1 MDPITF
7 SIIRHR
13 LFRVIDE
20 AMITLKHVS
29 GTAITNEGHDLM
41 VGLYRADGSLLMG
54 GVGFLNHMVYAAEA
68 CKAIIRRFV
77 GEIDEGDVFLLNDP
91 YTAAAHTS
99 DVYLIGPI
107 HYQGR
112 LVAWSACFVH
122 VSDVGAMNPG
132 GFSPESRE
140 IYTEG
145 FSSPGLK
152 LVARGEVRQ
161 DVFDTLLNMV
171 RFPEMVALDIRS
183 MIACNN
189 VAKDRMLALIE
200 KYGYETVDKAGQ
212 TLISESE
219 KLLRARIADLPRGQ
233 WQTRQYMDVQGKT
246 HKVCLTMINDGE
258 ELLFDFTG
266 SSPQSDR
273 PINCTKSSCW
283 GGVLAPLFPLLC
295 YDITWNEGVIRTVK
309 IIVPEGSVVSCVRP
323 APVSV
328 ATIGAIQSVRI
339 AACATL
345 SKMLIASD
353 KYRKEATALWHA
365 NSFAIFLFGRN
376 QHGRRVIGILTETFG
391 GASGARTFSD
401 GIDVG
406 GVFANPI
413 SRMAN
418 VETLEAN
425 FPVRY
430 LFRRRSIDSGGPGKY
445 RGGTGMEMAIVP
457 HDAPDGGIHYVISG
471 KGQRHAMSDGLCGGY
486 PGARNRYVW
495 VRGDGA
501 AGGHFDAA
509 AAQGLEELLGEKE
522 EVSWGV
528 YPLMGQD
535 ALYVAWN
542 GGGGYGDPLQRD
554 PEAVLSDVRNHLVS
568 REAARLIYGAA
579 IDDGLVVDAIATA
592 ALRQNLVAQRS
603 KGTAGA

>member
-13 LFRVIDE
+13 LFRVLDE

-68 CKAIIRRFV
+68 CKAIIRRFADI
-77 GEIDEGDVFLLNDP
+77 EEGDIFLLNDP

-107 HYQGR
+107 HYQGQ
-112 LVAWSACFVH
+112 LIAWSACFVH
-122 VSDVGAMNPG
+122 VTDVGAMNPG
-132 GFSPESRE
+132 GFSPESKD

-145 FSSPGLK
+145 FSSPGIK
-152 LVARGEVRQ
+152 LVAGGEMRQ

-189 VAKDRMLALIE
+189 VAKQRMLAVIE
-200 KYGYETVDKAGQ
+200 KYGCAAVDKASQ
-212 TLISESE
+212 MLISESE
-219 KLLRARIADLPRGQ
+219 NLIRLRIADLPRGQ
-233 WQTRQYMDVQGKT
+233 WQTRQYMDVGGKA
-246 HKVCLTMINDGE
+246 HKVCLTMINDGAQ
-258 ELLFDFTG
+258 LIFDFIG
-266 SSPQSDR
+266 SSPQSDH
-273 PINCTKSSCW
+273 PINCTESSCL

-295 YDITWNEGVIRTVK
+295 YDMTWNEGIIRAVK
-309 IIVPEGSVVSCVRP
+309 MIAPEGSVVSCTRP

-345 SKMLIASD
+345 SKMLAASD

-365 NSFAIFLFGRN
+365 NSFAIFLFGCN

-391 GASGARTFSD
+391 GASGARTFAD

-430 LFRRRSIDSGGPGKY
+430 LFRRRRIDSGGPGRY
-445 RGGTGMEMAIVP
+445 RGGTGMEIALVP
-457 HDAPDGGIHYVISG
+457 HDAPEGGLHFVISG

-486 PGARNRYVW
+486 PGARNRYFRIAGDAASGP
-495 VRGDGA
+495 VRGIEDLPG
-501 AGGHFDAA
+501 D
-509 AAQGLEELLGEKE
+509 KE

-528 YPLMGQD
+528 YPLLGRD
-535 ALYVAWN
+535 VLYVAWN
-542 GGGGYGDPLQRD
+542 GGGGYGDPIQRD
-554 PEAVLSDVRNHLVS
+554 LKAVADDVRHRLVS
-568 REAARLIYGAA
+568 REAARLIYGAV
-579 IDDGLVVDAIATA
+579 IDDGFAINDVETS
-592 ALRQNLVAQRS
+592 ALRKRLVDQRS
-603 KGTAGA
+603 KPVGTS

>member
-1 MDPITF
+1 
-7 SIIRHR
+7 
-13 LFRVIDE
+13 
-20 AMITLKHVS
+20 
-29 GTAITNEGHDLM
+29 M

-68 CKAIIRRFV
+68 CKAIIRRFANI
-77 GEIDEGDVFLLNDP
+77 EEGDIFLLNDP

-107 HYQGR
+107 HYQGQ

-122 VSDVGAMNPG
+122 VTDVGAMNPG
-132 GFSPESRE
+132 GFSPESKD

-145 FSSPGLK
+145 FSSPGIK
-152 LVARGEVRQ
+152 LVARGEMRQ

-189 VAKDRMLALIE
+189 VAKQRMLAVIE
-200 KYGYETVDKAGQ
+200 KYGYAAVDKAGQ
-212 TLISESE
+212 MLISESE
-219 KLLRARIADLPRGQ
+219 NLIRLRIADLPRGQ
-233 WQTRQYMDVQGKT
+233 WQTRQYMDVGGQT
-246 HKVCLTMINDGE
+246 HKVCLTMINDGMQ
-258 ELLFDFTG
+258 LVFDFTG
-266 SSPQSDR
+266 SSPQSDH
-273 PINCTKSSCW
+273 PINCTKSSCL

-295 YDITWNEGVIRTVK
+295 YDMTWNEGIIRAVK
-309 IIVPEGSVVSCVRP
+309 MIAPEGSVVSCTRP

-345 SKMLIASD
+345 SKMLAASD

-365 NSFAIFLFGRN
+365 NSFAIFLFGYN

-391 GASGARTFSD
+391 GASGARTFAD

-418 VETLEAN
+418 VETLEAT

-430 LFRRRSIDSGGPGKY
+430 LFRRRRIDSGGPGRY
-445 RGGTGMEMAIVP
+445 RGGTGMEIALVP
-457 HDAPDGGIHYVISG
+457 HDAPDGGLHFVISG

-486 PGARNRYVW
+486 PGARNRYFRIAGDAASGP
-495 VRGDGA
+495 VRGIED
-501 AGGHFDAA
+501 
-509 AAQGLEELLGEKE
+509 LLGDKE

-528 YPLMGQD
+528 YPLLGRD
-535 ALYVAWN
+535 VLYVAWN

-554 PEAVLSDVRNHLVS
+554 PKAVADDVRHRLVS
-568 REAARLIYGAA
+568 REAARLIYGAV
-579 IDDGLVVDAIATA
+579 IDDGFAINDMETA
-592 ALRQNLVAQRS
+592 ALRKHLVGQRS
-603 KGTAGA
+603 KPVSTP